1 MTRKLE
7 DDLHRVIGSASECAP
22 HAPIDFS
29 ARIAARSRRR
39 RTRGQALVAAV
50 AVVIVAGGTGLAA
63 RGTSDDSAPI
73 AVRPARTPSSP
84 STLPDPVEKVWPSAV
99 RKIPA
104 KLPGGR
110 KFQPRTFI
118 DDHTLLLETWESFEK
133 ADAVYAYDLDTG
145 QTRKITE
152 ISTPKGVYA
161 SGYAIG
167 GGRIVWQTIEN
178 MRTRFWYVPISGGE
192 PAAIDTGRAVKG
204 RVDELSVAGDK
215 LAFSLFEGGV
225 FTVPLEG
232 GTVTPVAGADRHHI
246 LRWPWVGSPGQYTPD
261 NEPSFEELLNVETG
275 QTSKAVIHPGEQNVR
290 CGVLTCVGR
299 RPDQPSFYRLRDGSQ
314 ERDLPDSTL
323 GLAFDRLMTVS
334 LDQPRGAQALLDL
347 ASGKSADL
355 GLRQDAKGQGIS
367 IHPGLTYEPLMAY
380 ELKDQYV
387 IINLTKIR

>member
-7 DDLHRVIGSASECAP
+7 DDLHRVIGSASERAP

-50 AVVIVAGGTGLAA
+50 AVVIVAGGIGLVA

-73 AVRPARTPSSP
+73 AVRPAQTPASS
-84 STLPDPVEKVWPSAV
+84 STLPDPIEKVWPEAV
-99 RKIPA
+99 WKIPA

-110 KFQPRTFI
+110 KFQPRAFI

-145 QTRKITE
+145 QTRKITD

-161 SGYAIG
+161 SGYVVG

-178 MRTRFWYVPISGGE
+178 MRTRFWYVPVSGGE
-192 PAAIDTGRAVKG
+192 PAAIDTDRAVEG
-204 RVDELSVAGDK
+204 RGDELAVVGDK
-215 LAFSLFEGGV
+215 LAFSLHEGGV
-225 FTVPLEG
+225 FTVPLGG

-246 LRWPWVGSPGQYTPD
+246 LRWPWVGTPGEYTPD

-299 RPDQPSFYRLRDGSQ
+299 RPGQSPFYRLRDSSQ
-314 ERDLPDSTL
+314 ERELPDSTL
-323 GLAFDRLMTVS
+323 GLAYDRFMTVP
-334 LDQPRGAQALLDL
+334 LGQPHGGQALLDL

-355 GLRQDAKGQGIS
+355 GLRLNAKGEGSS
-367 IHPGLTYEPLMAY
+367 IQPGPTGDGLVAY

-387 IINLTKIR
+387 IIDLTKIR